1 MEELLIKRVKG
12 GILGIKNGTKQA
24 TEVAPLL
31 NRLKELNEG
40 MYDDLLKDYKNALEV
55 RKEKA

>member
-12 GILGIKNGTKQA
+12 GILGIKNGTKQV

-31 NRLKELNEG
+31 NRLKGLNEG